1 MAAAISRL
9 TGTRG
14 VVAVTSGPATTSP
27 TTGLLTANAEQGPVV
42 ALCGA
47 VGREDRPKRTHQS
60 IDAAAVMKT
69 VIKFTGE
76 ITDPDNAPEAVANAF
91 RDATTT
97 PRGAA

>member
-1 MAAAISRL
+1 
-9 TGTRG
+9 
-14 VVAVTSGPATTSP
+14 
-27 TTGLLTANAEQGPVV
+27 V

-76 ITDPDNAPEAVANAF
+76 ITDSDNAPEAVAYAF
-91 RDATTT
+91 RAATTR
-97 PRGAA
+97 PRGVVAILPREVLDAPTPARCCWKRSGLAHVQ

>member
-1 MAAAISRL
+1 
-9 TGTRG
+9 
-14 VVAVTSGPATTSP
+14 
-27 TTGLLTANAEQGPVV
+27 VV

-60 IDAAAVMKT
+60 IDAAAVMNT
-69 VIKFTGE
+69 IIKFTGE

-91 RDATTT
+91 RDAATT